1 MGFVSMSGYDANV
14 VIPVFKGLN
23 QADIELNPDVRYAA
37 EEENVETPHGVLQPQ
52 AAPIV
57 YPGEFDGRVETLAV
71 LHRRWYRGDGSKTWY
86 IAACNG
92 KLYQKQAESGIDWAE
107 IPLSPSMTLNS
118 NQWSFVTY
126 EINESEETIDVLLM
140 SNAEDGMIMI
150 VPPDRPSTIDDYEDY
165 AINDLAS
172 STLNDVA
179 SPSWAVR
186 SVPTGDVKFGTIER
200 YGERIWGG
208 RVEDDPDLLMYS
220 APYEPLNWTQ
230 DLDIPEAGA
239 GEIRQPSWD
248 GDKFYALR
256 RFGDHLLSIKRNRI
270 WRVLGLSPSEFT
282 MQEQFG
288 EGTEYLNTIAI
299 DAERMYMCGP
309 KGVIV
314 YDGMSTTPYARPQ
327 VEQIW
332 RTVNKEAL
340 DQMCAALFERKYY
353 LAFPTGNSKVNNAML
368 VYDFV
373 EGSILLY
380 TDFYIEA
387 FLNTTDHLFATS
399 STLPGRI
406 LVLDGDSWT
415 NGEARNVPTK
425 WVSPW
430 MDFGQKKVQKGGF
443 DLYFIPEVQD
453 EAVELIFTI
462 ETEKKAKTKRYT
474 VLPTDKEHRGKRLHF
489 GGAGRKF
496 RVIIETEGSSA
507 PWRLIGGLQL
517 VVETDPD

>member
-23 QADIELNPDVRYAA
+23 QADIGLNPDIRYAA

-57 YPGEFDGRVETLAV
+57 YPGEFEGRVETLAV
-71 LHRRWYRGDGSKTWY
+71 LHRRWYTSGGSHTWY

-92 KLYQKQAESGIDWAE
+92 KLYQKQADSGIDWAE
-107 IPLSPSMTLNS
+107 ILLPVSLTIAS
-118 NQWSFVTY
+118 NLWSCVTY
-126 EINESEETIDVLLM
+126 EINESQNTVDVLLM
-140 SNAEDGMIMI
+140 SNAEDGMIMVI
-150 VPPDRPSTIDDYEDY
+150 PPDRPSTIDDYAAYTIEELANY
-165 AINDLAS
+165 TFNQLAS
-172 STLNDVA
+172 A
-179 SPSWAVR
+179 SWTVR
-186 SVPTGDVKFGTIER
+186 TVYTHGIKFGTIER

-208 RVEDDPDLLMYS
+208 CVNDDPDLLMYS
-220 APYEPLNWTQ
+220 APYDPLNWEP
-230 DLDIPEAGA
+230 DLSTPEAGA
-239 GEIRQPSWD
+239 GDVRQPSWD

-270 WRVLGLSPSEFT
+270 WRVFGLSPGEYTF
-282 MQEQFG
+282 QEQFG

-299 DAERMYMCGP
+299 DTERMYMCGP

-327 VEQIW
+327 IEQIW
-332 RTVNKEAL
+332 RTINKDAL
-340 DQMCAALFERKYY
+340 DQMCAALYQQKYY
-353 LAFPTGNSKVNNAML
+353 LAFPTGNSDVNNSML

-380 TDFYIEA
+380 TDFHIEA
-387 FLNTTDHLFATS
+387 FLNTDGHLFATS

-406 LVLDGDSWT
+406 LLLDGDSWT
-415 NGEARNVPTK
+415 NGEARNAPVR

-443 DLYFIPEVQD
+443 DLYFIPEVQE

-496 RVIIETEGSSA
+496 RIIIETAGSAA